1 MAFLVLAFKSK
12 LSILSNLAEL
22 LDSSWVTQR
31 RTQLSIYEACID
43 DISKQITVKQMLK
56 GFEDV
61 SLIRGTGPLFSNFI
75 NV

>member
-61 SLIRGTGPLFSNFI
+61 SLIRGTGRLFSNFV

>member
-61 SLIRGTGPLFSNFI
+61 SLIRGTDWTFVFKLH
-75 NV
+75 